1 MYRKKIQH
9 VHFVGIGGIG
19 MSGIAE
25 VLMNLGY
32 RVSGSDLKESDITRR
47 LQDLGANICSGHRRE
62 NVEGAHV
69 VVFSSAIHEGN
80 PEIQAAKERLIPVI
94 PRAEM
99 LAELMRM
106 KYGIAVAGTHG
117 KTTTTSLIATIL
129 GHGDLDPTVVI
140 GGRLNSIGSNA
151 KLGQGEFLV
160 AEADESDGS
169 FLTLSPTIAVITT
182 IDLEHVDHYP
192 SVKAI
197 RGAFLQFV
205 NKVPFYGLAVLCL
218 DQKNVQAILPELRK
232 RFITYGMTP
241 QADFQA
247 DRIVFEGLYTAFDL
261 IYRGS
266 RLGRLRIRVPGLH
279 NVYNAMAATATAFE
293 LDMKFTVVREAL
305 AEFSGI
311 QRRFQ
316 IKGEVGDVLVIDD
329 YAHHPAEIQATLM
342 TAKES
347 WNRRVVAVFQPHRY
361 TRTRGLFNDFLTA
374 FYQADILIITD
385 IYGAGESRI
394 EGVEASKL
402 YEGIRD
408 HGHRDVTYIAQK
420 EAIAD
425 HLMGI
430 VQDNDLVITMG
441 AGNIWQ
447 VADEIVT
454 RLEGARKTGADQAKP
469 GAG

>member
-1 MYRKKIQH
+1 MYRKRIQH
-9 VHFVGIGGIG
+9 VHFVGVGGIG

-25 VLMNLGY
+25 VLLNLHY
-32 RVSGSDLKESDITRR
+32 RVSGSDLRESDITRR
-47 LQDLGANICSGHRRE
+47 LEDLGATISYKHHRR
-62 NVEGAHV
+62 NIQNADV
-69 VVFSSAIHEGN
+69 VVISSAIPEGN
-80 PEIQAAKERLIPVI
+80 PEVNAAKDGLIPVI

-129 GHGDLDPTVVI
+129 GHGHLDPTVVI

-169 FLTLSPTIAVITT
+169 FLKLSPTIAVLTT

-192 SVKAI
+192 NIESI
-197 RGAFLQFV
+197 REAFLQFV
-205 NKVPFYGLAVLCL
+205 NKIPFYGLAVLCL
-218 DQKNVQAILPELRK
+218 DQESVQAILPEVRK
-232 RFITYGMTP
+232 RLVTYGLTP

-247 DRIVFEGLYTAFDL
+247 QEITYEGLYTKFEL
-261 IYRGS
+261 IHRGR
-266 RLGRLRIRVPGLH
+266 RLGKLRIRVPGLH

-293 LDMKFTVVREAL
+293 LDIGFGVVREAL
-305 AEFSGI
+305 SEFSGI

-316 IKGEVGDVLVIDD
+316 VKGQVRGVLIIDD
-329 YAHHPAEIQATLM
+329 YAHHPAEIRATLK
-342 TAKES
+342 TAKNA

-361 TRTRGLFNDFLTA
+361 TRTQGLFEEFLTA
-374 FYQADILIITD
+374 FYQADILIVTD
-385 IYGAGESRI
+385 IYGAGEERI

-408 HGHRDVTYIAQK
+408 HGHRDVTYIPHK
-420 EAIAD
+420 EAIVD
-425 HLMGI
+425 HLMD
-430 VQDNDLVITMG
+430 VVRDQDVVITMG

-447 VADEIVT
+447 VAEEFVV
-454 RLEGARKTGADQAKP
+454 RLKESNKRAVL
-469 GAG
+469 

>member
-25 VLMNLGY
+25 VLLNLGY
-32 RVSGSDLKESDITRR
+32 RISGSDLRESEITRR
-47 LQDLGANICSGHRRE
+47 LQDSGATIDYGHHRKHIR
-62 NVEGAHV
+62 NAHV
-69 VVFSSAIHEGN
+69 VVVSSAIPEDN
-80 PEIQAAKERLIPVI
+80 PEINAARERLIPVI

-129 GHGDLDPTVVI
+129 GHGHFDPTVVI

-192 SVKAI
+192 NLKAI
-197 RGAFLQFV
+197 RAAFLQFV

-218 DQKNVQAILPELRK
+218 DQKNVQVILPKVKK
-232 RFITYGMTP
+232 RFVTYGMSS
-241 QADFQA
+241 QADFSA
-247 DRIVFEGLYTAFDL
+247 DQIQCEGLYTAFDL
-261 IYRGS
+261 IHRNHP
-266 RLGRLRIRVPGLH
+266 LGRLRIRVPGLH
-279 NVYNAMAATATAFE
+279 NVYNAMAAIATAFE
-293 LDMKFTVVREAL
+293 LEVKFPVVREAL
-305 AEFSGI
+305 SEFPGI

-316 IKGEVGDVLVIDD
+316 IKGEVGRIMVVDD
-329 YAHHPAEIQATLM
+329 YAHHPAEIKATLK
-342 TAKES
+342 TAKKG
-347 WNRRVVAVFQPHRY
+347 WKRRVVAVFQPHRY
-361 TRTRGLFNDFLTA
+361 TRTQGLFSEFLTA
-374 FYQADILIITD
+374 FCQADVLIITD
-385 IYGAGESRI
+385 IYGAGENRI
-394 EGVEASKL
+394 EGVDAETL

-408 HGHRDVTYIAQK
+408 HGHRDVTYIPEK
-420 EAIAD
+420 DAIAD
-425 HLMGI
+425 HLTKV
-430 VQDNDLVITMG
+430 VQEDDLIITLG
-441 AGNIWQ
+441 AGDVWHIG
-447 VADEIVT
+447 DDLLMK
-454 RLEGARKTGADQAKP
+454 LEGPAKRATGV
-469 GAG
+469 

>member
-25 VLMNLGY
+25 VLLNLGY
-32 RVSGSDLKESDITRR
+32 RVSGSDLRESDITRR
-47 LQDLGANICSGHRRE
+47 LQDLGATICYGHHRK
-62 NVEGAHV
+62 NVKDANV
-69 VVFSSAIHEGN
+69 VVISSAIHEDN
-80 PEIQAAKERLIPVI
+80 PEVHAARERLIPVI

-129 GHGDLDPTVVI
+129 GHGHLDPTVVI

-169 FLTLSPTIAVITT
+169 FLKLSPTIAVVTT

-192 SVKAI
+192 NIKTI
-197 RGAFLQFV
+197 REAFLQFV

-218 DQKNVQAILPELRK
+218 NQKNIQAILPEVKK
-232 RFITYGMTP
+232 RFVTYGMTP
-241 QADFQA
+241 QADFRA
-247 DRIVFEGLYTAFDL
+247 DQIVCEGLYTAFDL
-261 IYRGS
+261 IYRNQP
-266 RLGRLRIRVPGLH
+266 LGRLRIRVPGLH
-279 NVYNAMAATATAFE
+279 NVYNAMAAIATAFE
-293 LDMKFTVVREAL
+293 LDVGFPVVREAL
-305 AEFSGI
+305 AEFPGI

-316 IKGEVGDVLVIDD
+316 IKGEVKGVLVIDD
-329 YAHHPAEIQATLM
+329 YAHHPAEIKATLK
-342 TAKES
+342 TAKKS
-347 WNRRVVAVFQPHRY
+347 WKRRVVAVFQPHRY
-361 TRTRGLFNDFLTA
+361 TRTHGLFKDFLTA

-385 IYGAGESRI
+385 IYGAGENRI
-394 EGVEASKL
+394 EGVDAARL

-420 EAIAD
+420 EGISD
-425 HLMGI
+425 HLQRI
-430 VQDNDLVITMG
+430 VQENDLVITLG
-441 AGNIWQ
+441 AGDIWQ
-447 VADEIVT
+447 VADDF
-454 RLEGARKTGADQAKP
+454 LMKFEGTAKRA
-469 GAG
+469 AG

>member
-1 MYRKKIQH
+1 MYRKRIQH
-9 VHFVGIGGIG
+9 IHFVGIGGIG

-25 VLMNLGY
+25 VLLNLGY
-32 RVSGSDLKESDITRR
+32 RVSGSDLRESDITRR
-47 LQDLGANICSGHRRE
+47 LQNLGATVCYGHHRRNIE
-62 NVEGAHV
+62 DANV
-69 VVFSSAIHEGN
+69 VVISSAIHEDN
-80 PEIQAAKERLIPVI
+80 PEVHAAKERLIPVI

-129 GHGDLDPTVVI
+129 AHGHLDPTVVI

-169 FLTLSPTIAVITT
+169 FLKLSPTIAVITT

-192 SVKAI
+192 DI
-197 RGAFLQFV
+197 RTIREAFLQFI

-218 DQKNVQAILPELRK
+218 DQKNVQTILPGVKK
-232 RFITYGMTP
+232 RFVTYGRTP
-241 QADFQA
+241 QADFRA
-247 DRIVFEGLYTAFDL
+247 DGIAYEGVYTGFDL
-261 IYRGS
+261 IYRNRS
-266 RLGRLRIRVPGLH
+266 LGRLRMRVPGLH
-279 NVYNAMAATATAFE
+279 NVYNAMAAIATAFE
-293 LDMKFTVVREAL
+293 LDIGFTVVREAL

-316 IKGEVGDVLVIDD
+316 IKGEVRDILVIDD
-329 YAHHPAEIQATLM
+329 YAHHPAEIKATLE
-342 TAKES
+342 TAKKG
-347 WNRRVVAVFQPHRY
+347 WDRRVVAVFQPHRY
-361 TRTRGLFNDFLTA
+361 TRTHGLFNEFLTA

-385 IYGAGESRI
+385 IYGAGEARI
-394 EGVEASKL
+394 EGVEASRL

-408 HGHRDVTYIAQK
+408 HGHRDVTYISK
-420 EAIAD
+420 KKAIVD
-425 HLMGI
+425 RLMNV

-441 AGNIWQ
+441 AGDIWQ
-447 VADEIVT
+447 VADEFLMK
-454 RLEGARKTGADQAKP
+454 LEGADKRATG
-469 GAG
+469 